1 MSVMKKSVLPRLAAA
16 LFALQAA
23 LLFFTLFNLLSFLL
37 DCPVSL
43 FLAILLLLRKR
54 GAPLAIAAA
63 LLAAAQ
69 LLYAGV
75 LANLPSFLP
84 LWWAAMGPYLAGS
97 ALLLALVLVNTVP
110 KLKRLRV
117 WANPLWFLPGGVM
130 LLAAAGNWAYYVYLG
145 MTPLLA
151 LQALDSLGCGALK
164 AAGVLLLSWWLVSC
178 AQEDLIPYQQMLGSL
193 LTEEQLEEKSRELG
207 LAGRPRRGS
216 N

>member
-1 MSVMKKSVLPRLAAA
+1 MDTMKKSVLPRVAAA

-23 LLFFTLFNLLSFLL
+23 LLFFTQFNLLSFLL
-37 DCPVSL
+37 DCPVYIL
-43 FLAILLLLRKR
+43 LAIVLLRRRR

-69 LLYAGV
+69 LLYTKV
-75 LANLPSFLP
+75 LVGLPHFLP
-84 LWWAAMGPYLAGS
+84 LWWAAMGPYLAGA

-110 KLKRLRV
+110 RLKRLRV
-117 WANPLWFLPGGVM
+117 WVNPLWFLPGGVM
-130 LLAAAGNWAYYVYLG
+130 LLAAAGNCAYYVRLG
-145 MTPLLA
+145 ITPLLA

-178 AQEDLIPYQQMLGSL
+178 AGEDLLPYQQMLGSL
-193 LTEEQLEEKSRELG
+193 MTEEQLEEKKRELG
-207 LAGRPRRGS
+207 LAGRSGQRT